1 MKRHN
6 VSKVLLLALMF
17 LLVAS
22 LSPATAFT
30 LSEDDDTTTE
40 TEDET
45 ESTHTE
51 DDDDT
56 SHIEDDEDD
65 HELDEYRDSN
75 GTIWIETDVM
85 TVTLDPKLPIYQY
98 WYAGDENGSLARFM
112 VSYLMIV
119 EFEDSNGDGVYQPNE
134 TLSFAPLDAFEWSLQ
149 TGEITND
156 LNEVTEVYASYTK
169 GGLSSDWED
178 DWFEDWMPEYEP
190 EEEDPAI
197 LASDD
202 EDDLNFTRFS
212 GMTLRFY
219 GHIYKTD
226 YNGNITD
233 DFGVESNYTIAG
245 GMELK
250 VDIEIGNFP
259 FISDTS
265 KVAVLN
271 YLKEDVAS
279 SNEYEHSF
287 KLHEDDGDVEI
298 DSDEISEDHGVEF
311 DDRDDDDDGED
322 DDIQQLSFVDSINN
336 ATRGLYSWLD
346 KAVITDLNGTETAV
360 DVEASYWTDGQ
371 GLLLFLAY
379 PNFDGGSILHDPSM
393 RLFDSETPVVQSQ
406 GILNLPMETI
416 ALIGVAAARVVV
428 AGLVVKRR

>member
-1 MKRHN
+1 
-6 VSKVLLLALMF
+6 MF

-30 LSEDDDTTTE
+30 ISDDDDTTTE

-45 ESTHTE
+45 ESMH
-51 DDDDT
+51 DDDM
-56 SHIEDDEDD
+56 HEIDE
-65 HELDEYRDSN
+65 HRDSN
-75 GTIWIETDVM
+75 GTVWIETNVM
-85 TVTLDPKLPIYQY
+85 TVTLDPDMPIYQY

-119 EFEDSNGDGVYQPNE
+119 EFEDSNDDGVYQPNE
-134 TLSFAPLDAFEWSLQ
+134 TISFAPLDAFEWSLQ
-149 TGEITND
+149 TGEITNE

-169 GGLSSDWED
+169 GGLSNDWED
-178 DWFEDWMPEYEP
+178 DWFEDWMPEYEH
-190 EEEDPAI
+190 EDEGDDDPL

-202 EDDLNFTRFS
+202 ESDLNFTMFS

-219 GHIYKTD
+219 GHIYTTD
-226 YNGNITD
+226 YDGNITD

-259 FISDTS
+259 FMSNTS

-279 SNEYEHSF
+279 SHEYEHSF
-287 KLHEDDGDVEI
+287 KLHEDDGDYEI
-298 DSDEISEDHGVEF
+298 DSEEISDEHGVEF
-311 DDRDDDDDGED
+311 EDRDDDDDGED
-322 DDIQQLSFVDSINN
+322 DDVQQLSVVDNITNT
-336 ATRGLYSWLD
+336 TRGLYSWLD

-360 DVEASYWTDGQ
+360 DVDVSYWTDGQ
-371 GLLLFLAY
+371 GLLLFFAY

-393 RLFDSETPVVQSQ
+393 RLFDTGTPVIQPT

-416 ALIGVAAARVVV
+416 ALIGVAAAIVVV
-428 AGLVVKRR
+428 AGLAIKRR